1 MKQFVIVLAM
11 ETDKLIIVDK
21 STRDIVSNVYRYEP
35 ITSCDSLEEV
45 TRLKD
50 HIEEIGIQAY
60 FDEVVT
66 SAKKTRCF
74 LFWLHLHPFYGILGS

>member
-1 MKQFVIVLAM
+1 MEQFVIVLDNQIN
-11 ETDKLIIVDK
+11 ELSIVDK

-35 ITSCDSLEEV
+35 IASGDTLEEV

-60 FDEVVT
+60 FDEVVA
-66 SAKKTRCF
+66 SAKK
-74 LFWLHLHPFYGILGS
+74 G